1 MTIEAKFSILTAD
14 GTRQECPVT
23 LDSYKAAED
32 AGLSLSQYI
41 NLQFPTNID
50 AHGTAFEQ
58 MMQACGLY
66 LSEDRH
72 FGHRPPSLKHILEGT
87 ATLSGGAVVRPDGSK
102 SRDPSGRLLFP
113 AVLIDL
119 LESVLRDNK
128 ENYIGA
134 FLEMVAFTRSIASP
148 KYEQVI
154 IDHSA
159 PQAARGQPIG
169 QLGRPARMLTLK
181 TSDVS
186 RTIPTYAI
194 GIEASREALAAAT
207 LDLIALAV
215 REHALEERAAAI
227 DRDLLAMVN
236 GDTDSGQTALSSIT
250 AQSLDSAIVA
260 AGNITQKAWV
270 KYLRRKWRKRT
281 LTNII
286 CDLDTY
292 LAIEG
297 RSGRPV
303 KEHEPAVDE
312 RLNTMPKVRL
322 PGIPSDVSIFTT
334 ETSILGANTLVG
346 LDKSKAMRRVV
357 YTGAEYS
364 AVEEFVMRKS
374 TVMRMDWA
382 ERIERAGY
390 DEAFDKMTLTV

>member
-1 MTIEAKFSILTAD
+1 MTIESKFSILVAD

-23 LDSYKAAED
+23 LESYKAAED
-32 AGLSLSQYI
+32 AGLSLSQWI
-41 NLQFPTNID
+41 NLQFPTNVD

-134 FLEMVAFTRSIASP
+134 FLEMVAFTRTISSP

-154 IDHSA
+154 IDHTA

-236 GDTDSGQTALSSIT
+236 GDTDSGQSALASIT
-250 AQSLDSAIVA
+250 AASLDSTLS
-260 AGNITQKAWV
+260 AGQLSQKAWV

-281 LTNII
+281 LTDVI
-286 CDLDTY
+286 CDIDTY
-292 LAIEG
+292 LLIEG
-297 RSGRPV
+297 RTGRPI
-303 KEHEPAVDE
+303 KDQEPAVDE
-312 RLNTMPKVRL
+312 RLNTVPKIRL
-322 PGIPSDVSIFTT
+322 PGIPQSVSIFTT

-390 DEAFDKMTLTV
+390 DEAFDKMTLT